1 MIPKRVTWFVGGVAA
16 GAAGTGYVKNVVRKK
31 ARRTAQRLKPTNI
44 ARRAVGVQVVS
55 EAPRDNVVR
64 RVSSNVAGA
73 LREGRAAMKARE
85 AELRARRDHRI
96 ETIDDKLD
104 PGDQLLVD
112 GQPVDAARVYVLKRK

>member
-1 MIPKRVTWFVGGVAA
+1 MMKRVTWFIGGAVA
-16 GAAGTGYVKNVVRKK
+16 GAAGAGYAKNAVSKRAK
-31 ARRTAQRLKPTNI
+31 RTAARLNPATL
-44 ARRAVGVQVVS
+44 ARKAGG
-55 EAPRDNVVR
+55 
-64 RVSSNVAGA
+64 NVAGA
-73 LREGRAAMKARE
+73 VREGRAAMKARE